1 MRLELG
7 RRCAPGRIRAHG
19 RRWLYRYDQP
29 LAIHHDDWQF
39 VVFCDQY
46 GGLQSS
52 FEAISAGEWRDL
64 TFFARPTPEM
74 DKAI

>member
-1 MRLELG
+1 
-7 RRCAPGRIRAHG
+7 
-19 RRWLYRYDQP
+19 